1 MKRIEAIIGHHT
13 AQLPAWLNS
22 RSVLIGGAFV
32 GALLIGAAGA
42 FAWWE
47 HRGAIDDERASATML
62 ARAIDEESARAASTA
77 NSIARAIDSTLQTSD
92 LRHADYAN
100 TLLARFV
107 AGAPVVRSLSL
118 VDSTGLVFAS
128 SNEANVGTRLE
139 LGQLPGPR
147 MPSTDG
153 DLAIG
158 HLLAGRDLADSA
170 LARGTRPSA
179 ARALPLHFLP
189 LARTAVTP
197 DGDVIR
203 IVIALNP
210 DYLKTTFQM
219 LLADAPR
226 SAALVT
232 LDGTPI
238 AATGAPLAAID
249 AYASHPLFR
258 TLLPHGSA
266 GTFDAL
272 EFGGTASVG
281 AWRTA
286 RRWPFVTIVATP
298 EADALANWTVIVR
311 WVAFGTGVVLVLWG
325 VFCTAAARSL
335 RQNALTIAALGQLMR
350 EIASSE
356 ARNTAVLTSAMDGM
370 VTLDALG
377 HVVEFN
383 REAERIFGYRAE
395 NLIGQPGEALLP
407 DEIHEL
413 MRTGRAPGDDDRL
426 AAPRRRLEL
435 NARRANGRVF
445 PAEISVAPV
454 DVDGELY
461 YFCTVRDLSEVKR
474 AAHERAQLLAKYRDS
489 SSDLR
494 GLKSALDEH
503 AIVSILAP
511 DGTILYANTMLASVS
526 GYQSDELV
534 GQSYRM
540 LRPDDASGGLVVDGL
555 PGLIRE
561 GAPWSGQLV
570 HRRRDG
576 SLFWTASTLVPIM
589 NTSHDTKHAFLI
601 QTDISLQVAGERALK
616 DAHRAELELGAGI
629 QRGLLIGDLPPAVH
643 DCLIASF
650 NVASRGIN
658 GDFFDL
664 FEFDDGCFDLLV
676 GDAMGK
682 GVPAALLG
690 AALKMQFSRS
700 IAELVAHGGAPGNTL
715 RPSPARIVAHA
726 QRAMHARLQ
735 ALDSFVTLCY
745 LRIDRVRGTA
755 TWVGCGHEE
764 TMLFRGNA
772 PPEFLRNQHPPLG
785 VIEEAEVFE
794 DTVRLGSG
802 DTLALYSD
810 GLTDAVDRA
819 GERFGLDRLASTLR
833 ALLPSHRRPGTI
845 VRGMRAAVEAFTN
858 SARIPDDMTMLV
870 LQLPDVGPN
879 ARRARLDMPRTLSQL
894 QLLRNFVTT
903 HTAAGLGD
911 DDAAA
916 LALAAVEL
924 ASNIVR
930 HDSRPGD
937 GPIEVV
943 GTTGTGFAMLEFVYD
958 GRPFTPP
965 PELAP
970 DFSGESEG
978 GFGLFIIRESCDEVS
993 HDHANGINRVVL
1005 VKRRH
1010 LLAG

>member
-1 MKRIEAIIGHHT
+1 
-13 AQLPAWLNS
+13 
-22 RSVLIGGAFV
+22 
-32 GALLIGAAGA
+32 
-42 FAWWE
+42 
-47 HRGAIDDERASATML
+47 
-62 ARAIDEESARAASTA
+62 
-77 NSIARAIDSTLQTSD
+77 
-92 LRHADYAN
+92 
-100 TLLARFV
+100 
-107 AGAPVVRSLSL
+107 
-118 VDSTGLVFAS
+118 
-128 SNEANVGTRLE
+128 
-139 LGQLPGPR
+139 
-147 MPSTDG
+147 
-153 DLAIG
+153 
-158 HLLAGRDLADSA
+158 
-170 LARGTRPSA
+170 
-179 ARALPLHFLP
+179 
-189 LARTAVTP
+189 
-197 DGDVIR
+197 
-203 IVIALNP
+203 
-210 DYLKTTFQM
+210 
-219 LLADAPR
+219 ADAPR
-226 SAALVT
+226 SAALVM
-232 LDGTPI
+232 LDGTPVVS
-238 AATGAPLAAID
+238 TGKPLDRDDNLAGSALLR
-249 AYASHPLFR
+249 S
-258 TLLPHGSA
+258 LLPHAEAGAFSA
-266 GTFDAL
+266 LDLDGV
-272 EFGGTASVG
+272 SSIG
-281 AWRTA
+281 AYRTA
-286 RRWPFVTIVATP
+286 RRWPLVTVVAAP
-298 EADALANWTVIVR
+298 ADRALAGWRAIAC
-311 WVAFGTGVVLVLWG
+311 WVAFGTGAVLVLWG
-325 VFCTAAARSL
+325 VVCLAAARSL

-413 MRTGRAPGDDDRL
+413 MRERAAGDDERSI
-426 AAPRRRLEL
+426 APRSRLEL

-454 DVDGELY
+454 DVDGELF
-461 YFCTVRDLSEVKR
+461 YFCTVRDLSEAKR
-474 AAHERAQLLAKYRDS
+474 VAHERAQLLAKYRDS

-494 GLKSALDEH
+494 GLKNALDEH
-503 AIVSILAP
+503 AIVSIVAP
-511 DGTILYANTMLASVS
+511 DGTFLYANSMLASVS
-526 GYQSDELV
+526 GYPTDELI
-534 GQSYRM
+534 GQSFRL
-540 LRPDDASGGLVVDGL
+540 LRPDDTAEQAVDRL
-555 PGLIRE
+555 PELIRE

-589 NTSHDTKHAFLI
+589 NTSQNTKHAFLI
-601 QTDISLQVAGERALK
+601 QTDISQQVAGEHALK
-616 DAHRAELELGAGI
+616 AAQRAELELGAGI

-643 DCLIASF
+643 GCLIASF

-658 GDFFDL
+658 GDFFDW

-700 IAELVAHGGAPGNTL
+700 IAELIAHGTP

-745 LRIDRVRGTA
+745 LRIDRARGTA

-764 TMLFRGNA
+764 TMVFRGKA

-785 VIEEAEVFE
+785 VIEEADVFE
-794 DTVRLGSG
+794 DTVRLGAG
-802 DTLALYSD
+802 DTVVLYSD

-819 GERFGLDRLASTLR
+819 GERFGLDRLSATLR
-833 ALLPSHRRPGTI
+833 GLLPSHRRPGTI
-845 VRGMRAAVEAFTN
+845 VRGMRAAVEAFTR

-870 LQLPDVGPN
+870 LQMPDGEPG
-879 ARRARLDMPRTLSQL
+879 ARRGRLDLPRTLSQL
-894 QLLRNFVTT
+894 QLLRGFVTA
-903 HTAAGLGD
+903 HAAAGIGE

-924 ASNIVR
+924 ASNVVR
-930 HDSRPGD
+930 HDSQPGD

-943 GTTGTGFAMLEFVYD
+943 CTANHGVATLEFVYD

-993 HDHANGINRVVL
+993 HAHVNGINRVL
-1005 VKRRH
+1005 LTKRRH
-1010 LLAG
+1010 TVPI

>member
-1 MKRIEAIIGHHT
+1 MKRIEEIIGHHT

-22 RSVLIGGAFV
+22 RSVLVGGALV

-47 HRGAIDDERASATML
+47 HRSALDDERGSAVML
-62 ARAIDEESARAASTA
+62 ARALDDESARALATA
-77 NSIARAIDSTLQTSD
+77 NSIARSIDGALQTRD
-92 LRHADYAN
+92 IRGPNLAD
-100 TLLARFV
+100 TMLARTI
-107 AGAPVVRSLSL
+107 AGTPAVRSVSL
-118 VDSTGLVFAS
+118 VDNAGTVIAS
-128 SNEANVGTRLE
+128 SYAPNVGTRLD
-139 LGQLPGPR
+139 LWKLPGPR
-147 MPSTDG
+147 VPVTDG
-153 DLAIG
+153 ELVIG
-158 HLLAGRDLADSA
+158 HLLDGRDLADSP
-170 LARGTRPSA
+170 LVRGARPGGKP
-179 ARALPLHFLP
+179 ALPLHFLP
-189 LARTAVTP
+189 LARSSLTP
-197 DGDVIR
+197 SGDVIR
-203 IVIALNP
+203 IVVTLNP
-210 DYLKTTFQM
+210 DYLKTTFQL
-219 LLADAPR
+219 LLADGQR

-232 LDGTPI
+232 LDGIPVV
-238 AATGAPLAAID
+238 ATGAPLAGVPSLA
-249 AYASHPLFR
+249 ASALFR
-258 TLLPHGSA
+258 NRLPHAEAGSFGQLELA
-266 GTFDAL
+266 GVP
-272 EFGGTASVG
+272 SVG
-281 AWRTA
+281 AYRTA
-286 RRWPFVTIVATP
+286 RRWPLVTVVAMPTD
-298 EADALANWTVIVR
+298 AALARWNALMR
-311 WVAFGTGVVLVLWG
+311 WVMGGTGALLLLWG
-325 VFCTAAARSL
+325 AFCTAAARSL

-350 EIASSE
+350 EIATSE
-356 ARNTAVLTSAMDGM
+356 ARNTAVLESAMDGM

-413 MRTGRAPGDDDRL
+413 LRERRPMGDGEDESAD
-426 AAPRRRLEL
+426 APRRRLEL

-454 DVDGELY
+454 DVDGEIY
-461 YFCTVRDLSEVKR
+461 YFCTVRDLSEAKR
-474 AAHERAQLLAKYRDS
+474 FAHERAQLLAKYRDS

-503 AIVSILAP
+503 AIVSILSP
-511 DGTILYANTMLASVS
+511 DGTFLYANSMLASVS
-526 GYQSDELV
+526 GYPSDELV
-534 GQSYRM
+534 GQSYRL
-540 LRPDDASGGLVVDGL
+540 LRPDDASAEPAIDKL
-555 PGLIRE
+555 PELIRE
-561 GAPWSGQLV
+561 GASWSGQLA

-589 NTSHDTKHAFLI
+589 NTADNTRHAFLI

-616 DAHRAELELGAGI
+616 DAHLAELELGAGI

-643 DCLIASF
+643 DCLLASF
-650 NVASRGIN
+650 NLASRGIN

-700 IAELVAHGGAPGNTL
+700 IAELIAHGGPGAS

-726 QRAMHARLQ
+726 QHAMHARLQ

-745 LRIDRVRGTA
+745 LRIDRARGTA

-764 TMLFRGNA
+764 TMLFRGKA

-785 VIEEAEVFE
+785 VIEEEEVFE
-794 DTVRLGSG
+794 DSVRLGTG
-802 DTLALYSD
+802 DTLVLYSD

-819 GERFGLDRLASTLR
+819 GERFGLDRLSATLR
-833 ALLPSHRRPGTI
+833 ALLPTHRRPGTI

-858 SARIPDDMTMLV
+858 SVRIPDDMTMLV
-870 LQLPDVGPN
+870 LQMPDGEPGSQ
-879 ARRARLDMPRTLSQL
+879 RARLDMPRTLSQL
-894 QLLRNFVTT
+894 QTLRTFVAR
-903 HTAAGLGD
+903 HAATGIGD

-924 ASNIVR
+924 ASNVVR

-943 GTTGTGFAMLEFVYD
+943 CTSRDGATSLEFVYD

-965 PELAP
+965 DDLMP

-978 GFGLFIIRESCDEVS
+978 GFGLFIIRESCDEIS
-993 HDHANGINRVVL
+993 HDHRNGINRVVL
-1005 VKRRH
+1005 TKRRH
-1010 LLAG
+1010 PVAA

>member
-1 MKRIEAIIGHHT
+1 MKRIEAIIRHHT
-13 AQLPAWLNS
+13 AHLPAWLTS
-22 RSVLIGGAFV
+22 RSVLIGGTLA

-47 HRGAIDDERASATML
+47 HRGAINDERNAAVML
-62 ARAIDEESARAASTA
+62 ARALDDESGRAIGTA
-77 NSIARAIDSTLQTSD
+77 NSIVRSIDSMLQSPD
-92 LRHADYAN
+92 RAGAGLADAM
-100 TLLARFV
+100 LARTITGTP
-107 AGAPVVRSLSL
+107 AIRSVSL
-118 VDSTGLVFAS
+118 VDSEGEVIAS
-128 SNEANVGTRLE
+128 SYEPNVGIRID
-139 LGQLPGPR
+139 QSRLPGPR
-147 MPSTDG
+147 VPNADG
-153 DLAIG
+153 NLTIG
-158 HLLAGRDLADSA
+158 RPLAGRDLADS
-170 LARGTRPSA
+170 LLVRGARPA
-179 ARALPLHFLP
+179 PPNALPLRFIP
-189 LARTAVTP
+189 LARTSVTP
-197 DGDVIR
+197 SGDVVR
-203 IVIALNP
+203 IVVSLNP
-210 DYLKTTFQM
+210 DYLKSTFQM

-226 SAALVT
+226 SAALVM
-232 LDGTPI
+232 LDGTPVI
-238 AATGAPLAAID
+238 STGAPLD
-249 AYASHPLFR
+249 KGDNLVGSPLFR
-258 TLLPHGSA
+258 TRLPHAEAGAFSA
-266 GTFDAL
+266 LDLDGV
-272 EFGGTASVG
+272 SSIG
-281 AWRTA
+281 AYRTA
-286 RRWPFVTIVATP
+286 RRWPLVTIVATP
-298 EADALANWTVIVR
+298 ADRALAGWR
-311 WVAFGTGVVLVLWG
+311 ALACWVAFGAGAVLVLWG
-325 VFCTAAARSL
+325 VVCTAAARSL

-413 MRTGRAPGDDDRL
+413 MRERAAGEDDRSN
-426 AAPRRRLEL
+426 APRSRLEL

-454 DVDGELY
+454 DVDGELF
-461 YFCTVRDLSEVKR
+461 YFCTVRDLSEAKR
-474 AAHERAQLLAKYRDS
+474 VAQERAQLLAKYRDS

-494 GLKSALDEH
+494 GLKNALDEH
-503 AIVSILAP
+503 AIVSIVAP
-511 DGTILYANTMLASVS
+511 DGTFLYANSMLASVS
-526 GYQSDELV
+526 GYPSDELI
-534 GQSYRM
+534 GQSFRL
-540 LRPDDASGGLVVDGL
+540 LRPDDAAEQAVDRL
-555 PGLIRE
+555 PELIRE

-589 NTSHDTKHAFLI
+589 NTSQNTKHAFLI
-601 QTDISLQVAGERALK
+601 QTDISQQVAGEHALQ
-616 DAHRAELELGAGI
+616 AAQRAELELGAGI

-643 DCLIASF
+643 GCLIASF

-658 GDFFDL
+658 GDFFDW
-664 FEFDDGCFDLLV
+664 FEFDEGCFDLLV

-700 IAELVAHGGAPGNTL
+700 IAELIAHGVPGAP

-726 QRAMHARLQ
+726 QHAMHARLQ

-745 LRIDRVRGTA
+745 LRIDRARGTA

-764 TMLFRGNA
+764 TMVFRGKA

-785 VIEEAEVFE
+785 VIEEDEVFE
-794 DTVRLGSG
+794 DTVRLGAG
-802 DTLALYSD
+802 DTVVLYSD

-819 GERFGLDRLASTLR
+819 GERFGLNRLSSTLR
-833 ALLPSHRRPGTI
+833 GLLPSHRRPGTI
-845 VRGMRAAVEAFTN
+845 VRGMRAAVEAFTH

-870 LQLPDVGPN
+870 LQLPDGEAL
-879 ARRARLDMPRTLSQL
+879 ARRARLDLPRTLSQL
-894 QLLRNFVTT
+894 QLLRGFVMT
-903 HTAAGLGD
+903 HAAAGIGED
-911 DDAAA
+911 AAAA

-924 ASNIVR
+924 ASNVMR
-930 HDSRPGD
+930 HDSQPGD

-943 GTTGTGFAMLEFVYD
+943 CTANHGVATLEFVYD

-965 PELAP
+965 AELAP

-993 HDHANGINRVVL
+993 HAHLNGINRVL
-1005 VKRRH
+1005 LTKRQH
-1010 LLAG
+1010 TVPI

>member
-22 RSVLIGGAFV
+22 RSVLVGGALV
-32 GALLIGAAGA
+32 GALLIGAAGS

-47 HRGAIDDERASATML
+47 HRSAIDDERGSAEML
-62 ARAIDEESARAASTA
+62 ARALDDQGARAASTA
-77 NSIARAIDSTLQTSD
+77 NSIARSIDSTLQTRD
-92 LRHADYAN
+92 LRGTSFAN
-100 TLLARFV
+100 LMLARSI
-107 AGAPVVRSLSL
+107 AGTPMLRSVSL
-118 VDSTGLVFAS
+118 VDSEGEVFAS
-128 SNEANVGTRLE
+128 SNPAN
-139 LGQLPGPR
+139 LGAHLDLARLPGPR
-147 MPSTDG
+147 VPVADG
-153 DLAIG
+153 ELAIG
-158 HLLAGRDLADSA
+158 RPVAGRDLADSS
-170 LARGTRPSA
+170 LLRGARAGA
-179 ARALPLHFLP
+179 GNALPLHFLP
-189 LARTAVTP
+189 LARASVTP
-197 DGDVIR
+197 NGDVIR
-203 IVIALNP
+203 IVVALNP
-210 DYLKTTFQM
+210 DYLKTSFQ
-219 LLADAPR
+219 LLLGDASR
-226 SAALVT
+226 SAGLYT
-232 LDGTPI
+232 LDGTPVVT
-238 AATGAPLAAID
+238 TGVPLDKAGALG
-249 AYASHPLFR
+249 AHALFR
-258 TLLPHGSA
+258 NLLPRAESGSFA
-266 GTFDAL
+266 ALDFDGT
-272 EFGGTASVG
+272 SSIG

-286 RRWPFVTIVATP
+286 RRWPLVTVVATP
-298 EADALANWTVIVR
+298 AESALATWTVVAH
-311 WVAFGTGVVLVLWG
+311 WVTLGSGAALLLWG
-325 VFCTAAARSL
+325 VFCTAASRSL

-413 MRTGRAPGDDDRL
+413 MRDRRLPGEDDRS
-426 AAPRRRLEL
+426 ATPRRRLEL

-461 YFCTVRDLSEVKR
+461 YFCTVRDLSEAKR
-474 AAHERAQLLAKYRDS
+474 VAHERAQLLAKYRDS

-494 GLKSALDEH
+494 GLKNALDEH
-503 AIVSILAP
+503 AIVSILSP
-511 DGTILYANTMLASVS
+511 DGTILYANSMLASVS
-526 GYQSDELV
+526 GYPSDELV
-534 GQSYRM
+534 GQSYRL
-540 LRPDDASGGLVVDGL
+540 LRPDDASGGLVVDRL
-555 PGLIRE
+555 PELIRE

-601 QTDISLQVAGERALK
+601 QTDISLQVAGERELK
-616 DAHRAELELGAGI
+616 AAHRAELELGAGI

-643 DCLIASF
+643 GCLLASF
-650 NVASRGIN
+650 NLASRGIN

-700 IAELVAHGGAPGNTL
+700 IAELVAHGEPGAE
-715 RPSPARIVAHA
+715 RPSPARIVAHS

-764 TMLFRGNA
+764 TMLFHGNA

-785 VIEEAEVFE
+785 VIEEAEIFE
-794 DTVRLGSG
+794 DSVRLGPG
-802 DTLALYSD
+802 DTVVLYSD
-810 GLTDAVDRA
+810 GLTDAVDDT
-819 GERFGLDRLASTLR
+819 GERFGLDRLAATLR
-833 ALLPSHRRPGTI
+833 ALVPTHRRPGTI

-858 SARIPDDMTMLV
+858 RARIPDDMTMLV
-870 LQLPDVGPN
+870 LQLPDGEPN
-879 ARRARLDMPRTLSQL
+879 TRRERLDMPRTLSQL
-894 QLLRNFVTT
+894 QTLRNFVAM
-903 HTAAGLGD
+903 HAAAGLGD
-911 DDAAA
+911 DDAAS

-924 ASNIVR
+924 ASNVVR

-943 GTTGTGFAMLEFVYD
+943 CTTGPELATLEFVYD

-965 PELAP
+965 PELKP

-978 GFGLFIIRESCDEVS
+978 GFGLFIIRESCDIVS
-993 HDHANGINRVVL
+993 HDHVNGINRVTL
-1005 VKRRH
+1005 IKRRH
-1010 LLAG
+1010 TQAA